1 MKKINNEILAAYLSG
16 ECSAENRKK
25 FEIWLKADPAN
36 QKEFDM
42 LVKAINSSAK
52 QNYKWDT
59 DKLWLKIVKEAGIS
73 EKSKTKTIPFTRRIY
88 MSPVWRIAAVFLLIL
103 SLPFLY
109 TQVIQPYYQSLQME
123 NIMVENGQQK
133 KVQLPDGSVVM
144 LDAGSS
150 FSFSKEFAG
159 NTREVFLEGE
169 GFFKVNSNSE
179 KPFVVYANN
188 AIVKVLGTKFNVR
201 AWQQNKRVKVAVAE
215 GKVSLRNEKK
225 SISHEVVL
233 TKGQLSTLEENGTPS
248 KPISIDIQKYIG
260 WMNKEIIF
268 NDAPLHEIL
277 FQVERWYN
285 VKFELNDRAIAYEHL
300 TLHIQKKPL
309 NDILELISALTDLKY
324 KRKGKIVYLS
334 K

>member
-1 MKKINNEILAAYLSG
+1 MKKINNDILAAYLSG
-16 ECSAENRKK
+16 ECSAEDKEQ
-25 FEIWLKADPAN
+25 FESWLKADPAN
-36 QKEFDM
+36 QKEYDM

-52 QNYKWDT
+52 QNYKWNT
-59 DKLWLKIVKEAGIS
+59 DKLWLKIVKEADIV
-73 EKSKTKTIPFTRRIY
+73 EKPKTIPLTQRIFK
-88 MSPVWRIAAVFLLIL
+88 SHVWRIAAIFFLLL
-103 SLPFLY
+103 SLPLLY
-109 TQVIQPYYQSLQME
+109 TQVIQPYYQSQQME
-123 NIMVENGQQK
+123 NIIVENGQQK
-133 KVQLPDGSVVM
+133 KIQLPDGSVVM

-150 FSFSKEFAG
+150 FSYNKDFAG

-169 GFFKVNSNSE
+169 GFFEVKPNPD
-179 KPFVVYANN
+179 KPFIVHANN

-215 GKVSLRNEKK
+215 GKVSFRNKTK
-225 SISHEVVL
+225 SIPHKVVL

-248 KPISIDIQKYIG
+248 EPVTVDINKYIG
-260 WMNKEIIF
+260 WMDKEIIF

-285 VKFELNDRAIAYEHL
+285 VKFELNDRAIADEHL